1 MNKCDQ
7 IKAHIRMEE
16 KYERLSLTFGDNK
29 IIKKEIFDAIESVKK
44 QTGLNPMVID
54 RIAHD
59 TPQLQSISIECT
71 EDDCRNCGDFFTKIL
86 KELQIDKCEE
96 DL

>member
-7 IKAHIRMEE
+7 IKAHVRMEE
-16 KYERLSLTFGDNK
+16 KYERLSLNFGENQEV
-29 IIKKEIFDAIESVKK
+29 KKEIFDAIESVKK

-54 RIAHD
+54 RIAQD
-59 TPQLQSISIECT
+59 TPELQTISIECT
-71 EDDCRNCGDFFTKIL
+71 EENCRDCGDFFTKVL
-86 KELQIDKCEE
+86 QKLQIDKCEE